1 MDPTATTALRIAS
14 TAAAPLVK
22 QLFRQD
28 GPGAGLVA
36 GPVRMGALVSFR
48 GERRT
53 LGSGQL
59 HTLAGKLVKRG
70 EQAAGPRDPH
80 VPADE
85 RPALTDAVA
94 RTLHALGDLDMDDV
108 QAVGLGPEA
117 FATRLRRQA
126 GPDATRHLSRD
137 AALFHDRLVN
147 AASLHILHFF
157 TQRSTFVARTLVE
170 QSQRLEEI
178 IRRLPSRSTSPSS
191 PDAAFEA
198 EYAASLVRLHSQLT
212 IVGVDFTNSPD
223 TWSLGA
229 TYLGLG
235 AEPTGAHGPHP
246 PVTVPVEQALA
257 GADSERVMLRG
268 IAGSGKTTLVQWL
281 AVSTARGGLSAAL
294 ARRLAG
300 RVPFVLPVRRFSDA
314 DLPTPAEFLSA
325 ARHPLAGAEPTG
337 WAVRI
342 LKAGRGLLLVDGIDE
357 APAERREPIRR
368 QLASLLRTFPGNF
381 WLVTARPSA
390 VREDWLAA
398 HGFSELS
405 LAPMNR
411 EQVARFIRMW
421 HAAASGDAGARRD
434 AARLPE
440 YERRLLHAVS
450 TGRELGR
457 LATNPLMCGL
467 ICALNRDRYGILPQG
482 RKALYMAALAMLL
495 ERRDPE
501 REVDPDGI
509 TLEREAKER
518 LLQKLAHWMLLN
530 DRSEIS
536 RDMAVDILGSH
547 LPAIPSAGEQGSAEQ
562 LFKHLL
568 ERTGLLRRPTPD
580 TVDFVH
586 RTFQDYLSAKEA
598 VERHDFPFLV
608 NNAHRPDWDE
618 VIRMAV
624 SLARPDECALLM
636 KSMISARPHL
646 RSSERT
652 YLKLLAASCVD
663 FATEMNPTVREEVRK
678 RTRYL
683 LQRNTPLGAR
693 GLAWIGPIVLELLP
707 DPEGVPDGRALRLA
721 ETATR
726 VVDDATIG
734 YLARLRSRAS
744 LRVREELA
752 GAWHRFDTRR
762 YAQEVIAHL
771 DPDGL
776 YFTVTDPEELAA
788 LSALGGREQV
798 RVAEGLTPEDLVEGL
813 VAERLTHLYLLAYDT
828 TRDLTWLAAFPTL
841 RVLRLGR
848 GIGHVRG
855 VPPGVEVE
863 RDGA

>member
-22 QLFRQD
+22 RLFRQE
-28 GPGAGLVA
+28 GAGAGLA
-36 GPVRMGALVSFR
+36 SGPVRMAALVSFR
-48 GERRT
+48 GEKRT
-53 LGSGQL
+53 LGPGDL
-59 HTLAGKLVKRG
+59 LKLAKELVKRG
-70 EQAAGPRDPH
+70 EQAAGPRDPRL
-80 VPADE
+80 PADE
-85 RPALTDAVA
+85 RPALAEAVA

-108 QAVGLGPEA
+108 QAVGLGPER
-117 FATRLRRQA
+117 FAARLRRQA
-126 GPDATRHLSRD
+126 GPDATRELSRD
-137 AALFHDRLVN
+137 AALFHDRLVD
-147 AASLHILHFF
+147 AASVHILHFF

-178 IRRLPSRSTSPSS
+178 TRRLPSPAN
-191 PDAAFEA
+191 PDAAFEE

-235 AEPTGAHGPHP
+235 AEFPADGPHP
-246 PVTVPVEQALA
+246 PVPVPVDQALA

-281 AVSTARGGLSAAL
+281 AVSAADRRLPAAL
-294 ARRLAG
+294 ARRLAD

-314 DLPTPAEFLSA
+314 DLPSPAEFLSA

-337 WAVRI
+337 WAVRV
-342 LKAGRGLLLVDGIDE
+342 LRAGRGLLLVDGIDE

-368 QLASLLRTFPGNF
+368 QLATLQRTFPGNF

-390 VREDWLAA
+390 VREDWLTAQ
-398 HGFSELS
+398 GFTELS

-421 HAAASGDAGARRD
+421 HAAAAGDAGARRD

-457 LATNPLMCGL
+457 LATNPLMLGL
-467 ICALNRDRYGILPQG
+467 ICALNRDRYGILPRG

-509 TLEREAKER
+509 TLQREAKER

-547 LPAIPSAGEQGSAEQ
+547 LPAIPSAGEQGNAEQ

-586 RTFQDYLSAKEA
+586 RTFQDYLSAREA
-598 VERHDFPFLV
+598 VERHDFPFLI

-624 SLARPDECALLM
+624 SLARPDECAMLM
-636 KSMISARPHL
+636 TSMISARPHL

-663 FATEMNPTVREEVRK
+663 FATEMSPQVREEVRR

-683 LQRNTPLGAR
+683 LQRNTALGAR

-707 DPEGVPDGRALRLA
+707 DPEGVPDVRALRLA

-726 VVDDATIG
+726 VGDDAAID
-734 YLARLRSRAS
+734 YLARLRSRGS
-744 LRVREELA
+744 LKVREELA

-762 YAQEVIAHL
+762 YADEVIAHL
-771 DPDGL
+771 DPEGL
-776 YFTVTDPEELAA
+776 YFTVTDPGELAA
-788 LSALGGREQV
+788 LRALGGRERV
-798 RVAEGLTPEDLVEGL
+798 RVAEGLTPEQLTGAEGL
-813 VAERLTHLYLLAYDT
+813 VAERLTHLYLLAYDAG
-828 TRDLTWLAAFPTL
+828 RDLGWLAAFPRL

-848 GIGHVRG
+848 GVGAVRG
-855 VPPGVEVE
+855 VPPGVRVE
-863 RDGA
+863 GDEG